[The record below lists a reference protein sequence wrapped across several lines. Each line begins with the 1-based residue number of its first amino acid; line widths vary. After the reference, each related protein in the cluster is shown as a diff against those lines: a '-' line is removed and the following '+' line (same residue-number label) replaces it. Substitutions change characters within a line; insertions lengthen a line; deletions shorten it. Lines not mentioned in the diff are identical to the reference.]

1 MDTGLGSGYIFVNCL
16 LVVLIVW
23 ALFALG
29 TQNSQPTTK
38 KQGDK
43 LSERGVSL
51 VQAFF
56 WLVIIVGFIGVIAS
70 SK

>member
-1 MDTGLGSGYIFVNCL
+1 MYPLTMYTFVMYAI
-16 LVVLIVW
+16 VALIVW

-29 TQNSQPTTK
+29 TQGTQSTEKNS
-38 KQGDK
+38 GDQ

-56 WLVIIVGFIGVIAS
+56 WIVVIIGFVMVVANGNN
-70 SK
+70 